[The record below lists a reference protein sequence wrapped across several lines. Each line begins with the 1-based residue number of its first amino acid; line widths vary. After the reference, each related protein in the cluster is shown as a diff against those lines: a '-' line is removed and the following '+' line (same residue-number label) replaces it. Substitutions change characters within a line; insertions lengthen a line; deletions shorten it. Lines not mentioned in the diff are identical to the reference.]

1 MRPAASRAGAPPL
14 SALIPIEKN
23 GSPQGVTSQA
33 TPWRDARRQRE
44 PGACAKSRQAT
55 TGPGGAT
62 VAPSGAFLVVSAA
75 LVAGAAGA
83 VAGDV
88 VSAASTEAASRP
100 TASRDAAIRFIV
112 REPPG
117 PLLHGTGPRGYGGAS
132 LRARVLTR
140 WRRWARSVRT
150 PG

>member
-33 TPWRDARRQRE
+33 TPWRDARHQRE

-55 TGPGGAT
+55 TGLG
-62 VAPSGAFLVVSAA
+62 L
-75 LVAGAAGA
+75 
-83 VAGDV
+83 
-88 VSAASTEAASRP
+88 ASRRAA
-100 TASRDAAIRFIV
+100 ASRDAAIRFIV

>member
-1 MRPAASRAGAPPL
+1 MARFLDSVLAG
-14 SALIPIEKN
+14 
-23 GSPQGVTSQA
+23 G
-33 TPWRDARRQRE
+33 
-44 PGACAKSRQAT
+44 
-55 TGPGGAT
+55 T

-88 VSAASTEAASRP
+88 VSAASTGAASRP

-112 REPPG
+112 REPPWAASTR
-117 PLLHGTGPRGYGGAS
+117 HRTGG
-132 LRARVLTR
+132 LRRRLAPGQVLTR
-140 WRRWARSVRT
+140 RRRWARSVRA

>member
-1 MRPAASRAGAPPL
+1 MARFFDSVLAGA
-14 SALIPIEKN
+14 
-23 GSPQGVTSQA
+23 
-33 TPWRDARRQRE
+33 
-44 PGACAKSRQAT
+44 
-55 TGPGGAT
+55 

-88 VSAASTEAASRP
+88 VSAASTGAASRP

-117 PLLHGTGPRGYGGAS
+117 PRVHGMRADGYGGAS
-132 LRARVLTR
+132 SLDAAAALGEECPRPR
-140 WRRWARSVRT
+140 
-150 PG
+150 